1 MPKLYRLDAS
11 IRAIGSVTRSLAD
24 AFVAGADGGFSDV
37 IHRDVGTTPLP
48 ASAWRDVITSMWTP
62 PEQLTAGQGDAVA
75 LAAELADELI
85 AADVFLFAIPLYNF
99 GVAHHAKAWI
109 DLVLSEPRFEPG
121 AARPLEGRPAYLM
134 TARGGGYGPGTPRH
148 GWDHSTPYL
157 QRILQDQWGLDL
169 TSVEVELTMAE
180 IVPAM
185 EALRPLAAE
194 NLRDGLATAT
204 RLGATAGNQQIT
216 SNAVARSPINSHA

>member
-11 IRAIGSVTRSLAD
+11 IRAGGSVTRGLAD
-24 AFVAGADGGFSDV
+24 AFIAGANGAFSDV
-37 IHRDVGTTPLP
+37 IHREIGTTLP
-48 ASAWRDVITSMWTP
+48 SAAWRDAVTSMWTP
-62 PEQLTAGQGDAVA
+62 PEQLTADQEKARA

-109 DLVLSEPRFEPG
+109 DLILSEPRFAPS
-121 AARPLEGRPAYLM
+121 ATRPLEGRPGYLM
-134 TARGGGYGPGTPRH
+134 TARGDGYGPGTPRH

-157 QRILQDQWGLDL
+157 QRILKDQWGLDL
-169 TSVEVELTMAE
+169 TSVEVELTLAD
-180 IVPAM
+180 VTPAM

-194 NLRDGLATAT
+194 NLRDGIAQAK
-204 RLGATAGNQQIT
+204 RLGATAADQDR
-216 SNAVARSPINSHA
+216 SNAA

>member
-11 IRAIGSVTRSLAD
+11 IRTDGSVTRSLAD
-24 AFVAGADGGFSDV
+24 AFLAGAGGAFSDV
-37 IHRDVGTTPLP
+37 IHREVGTTPLP
-48 ASAWRDVITSMWTP
+48 APAWRDVITSMWTP
-62 PEQLTAGQGDAVA
+62 PEQLTAGQGDALA

-109 DLVLSEPRFEPG
+109 DLVLSEPRFRPG

-157 QRILQDQWGLDL
+157 QRILKEQWGLDL
-169 TSVEVELTMAE
+169 TSVEVELTLAD
-180 IVPAM
+180 VTPVM

-194 NLRDGLATAT
+194 NLRNGVATAT
-204 RLGATAGNQQIT
+204 RLGAAAGNPEIA
-216 SNAVARSPINSHA
+216 SNAA

>member
-11 IRAIGSVTRSLAD
+11 IRADQSVTRSLAD
-24 AFVAGADGGFSDV
+24 AFAAGADDAFSDV
-37 IHRDVGTTPLP
+37 IHREVGTTPLP
-48 ASAWRDVITSMWTP
+48 APAWRDAVTSMWTP
-62 PEQLTAGQGDAVA
+62 PEQLTTGQENARA

-85 AADVFLFAIPLYNF
+85 SADVFLFAIPLYNF

-109 DLVLSEPRFEPG
+109 DLVLSEPRFVPG
-121 AARPLEGRPAYLM
+121 PKRPLEGRPGYLM

-157 QRILQDQWGLDL
+157 QRILKDQWGLDL
-169 TSVEVELTMAE
+169 TSVEVELTLAD
-180 IVPAM
+180 VTPAM

-194 NLRDGLATAT
+194 NLREGLAQAK
-204 RLGATAGNQQIT
+204 RLGATAAQQSP
-216 SNAVARSPINSHA
+216 SNAA